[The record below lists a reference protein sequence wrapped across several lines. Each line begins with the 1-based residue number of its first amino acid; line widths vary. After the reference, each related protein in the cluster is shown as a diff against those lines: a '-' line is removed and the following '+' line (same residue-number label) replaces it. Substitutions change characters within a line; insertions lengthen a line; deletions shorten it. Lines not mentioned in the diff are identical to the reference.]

1 MAYYDTIDLVAGD
14 TKPDLEFTLR
24 DSNKA
29 ASGKNL
35 DEFDPST
42 WAPFDL
48 TNSTVTVNFRSLG
61 GSTILDTLTCGI
73 FDQTTKLGKCF
84 MQWNPTTLDV
94 PAGTYEAEIKLT
106 EDGTTQTVVDRF
118 KFKVRAAF

>member
-1 MAYYDTIDLVAGD
+1 MAYYDTINLVAGD

-29 ASGKNL
+29 AEGKTL
-35 DEFDPST
+35 DEFDPTT
-42 WAPFDL
+42 WAPYDL

-61 GSTILDTLTCGI
+61 GSDILDTLTCGI
-73 FDQTTKLGKCF
+73 FDQTTKLGMCF

-94 PAGTYEAEIKLT
+94 PAGTYEAEIKMT